1 LIDLAQEIKRVHD
14 NIGRARRAGL
24 PATLT
29 PEEWLD
35 NVKLF
40 NGLCAYCG
48 EVPFSV
54 LDHLR
59 PMVLLGGT
67 TKENCIPSC
76 LVCNASKGDL
86 FPDLE
91 WDTFSLLEAVE
102 HMRLYLQIKPRSER
116 EKRPRP
122 ALPRDAGYRMNIN
135 LEDEDQA
142 AIALIRRT
150 YGVTSDTAAIRFAL
164 RKILREEG
172 QPHVS
177 GEKGK
182 HRQDRPT
189 R

>member
-1 LIDLAQEIKRVHD
+1 MIDLAQEIKRVHD

-29 PEEWLD
+29 PDEWLE

-48 EVPFSV
+48 EVPFCV

-59 PMVLLGGT
+59 PMVLHGGT

-76 LVCNASKGDL
+76 LVCNASKGDV

-91 WDTFSLLEAVE
+91 WETFSLLEAVE
-102 HMRLYLQIKPRSER
+102 HMRLYLQVKPRSER
-116 EKRPRP
+116 EKRPHP
-122 ALPRDAGYRMNIN
+122 ALPRDAGHRMNIN

-150 YGVTSDTAAIRFAL
+150 YGATSDTAAIRFAL

-172 QPHVS
+172 QPYVP
-177 GEKGK
+177 GEAGT